1 MAEAVYLE
9 LMFIV
14 KHCYLCICRNVAAG
28 QRGGGAVL
36 VYNSSL
42 YAENTTFS
50 QNAATAAN
58 LYNISIP
65 APAKN
70 SDDALPGMTWCGTVG
85 GVLPQD
91 EIYGLTSP
99 AVPDGLVSP

>member
-1 MAEAVYLE
+1 M
-9 LMFIV
+9 
-14 KHCYLCICRNVAAG
+14 
-28 QRGGGAVL
+28 
-36 VYNSSL
+36 YNSSL

-99 AVPDGLVSP
+99 SGTAGPLVNEHLYASAPGKRHQWKPLLC